1 VAFTVAGNE
10 PLLVGWLKLK
20 TNGGGVEVVVVEVVT
35 VDPLVVVVHT
45 PLLGVTVWATAGP
58 AKGKSRRAR
67 GDSKNLVIQF
77 KLTNQIDLNIL
88 KRPFHD
94 VFTSG
99 SGYQDQ
105 SQASRIF
112 WKDEHFQTHTIA
124 AS

>member
-1 VAFTVAGNE
+1 VAGNE

-20 TNGGGVEVVVVEVVT
+20 TNGGGLEVVVVEVVT
-35 VDPLVVVVHT
+35 VDPLGLVLHT

-58 AKGKSRRAR
+58 AKGKSSRAR
-67 GDSKNLVIQF
+67 GDSKYLVIQF

-88 KRPFHD
+88 KRPIHD

-105 SQASRIF
+105 SQASRMF
-112 WKDEHFQTHTIA
+112 WKDEHFQAHTIA